1 MACVREFMCH
11 FTTIIITAHLANYH
25 YNYYSPIEE
34 IMGVVTSFTFQI
46 SGIPEGKSCVF
57 ISA

>member
-1 MACVREFMCH
+1 MCTRIH
-11 FTTIIITAHLANYH
+11 VSFYYNHHYCTSSQLSL

-34 IMGVVTSFTFQI
+34 IIGVVTSFTFQI